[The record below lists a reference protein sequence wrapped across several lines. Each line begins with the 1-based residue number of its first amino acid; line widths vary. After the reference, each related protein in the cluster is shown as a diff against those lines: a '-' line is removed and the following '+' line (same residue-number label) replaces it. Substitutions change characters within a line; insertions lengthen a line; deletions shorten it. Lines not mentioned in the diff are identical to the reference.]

1 MSSMASVAIQTETQR
16 ALPWQGPKLRLL
28 PHAGEP
34 DATGGDGGED
44 APPKLRLVA
53 TGAEDVRPVLVA
65 GSDVQGRASVCRQM
79 ARTMPPSTAF
89 EQAGAVWEV
98 LVRAGESSMVI
109 LSGELE
115 EMPAESVMQM
125 IAHRHPEVPVVCLEP
140 AAGAAV

>member
-34 DATGGDGGED
+34 EASGAARGD

-53 TGAEDVRPVLVA
+53 TGAEDVRPVLIA
-65 GSDVQGRASVCRQM
+65 GDDARARATVCRDM

-98 LVRAGESSMVI
+98 LVRAGTSSMVV

-125 IAHRHPEVPVVCLEP
+125 IAHRHPEIPVVCLDAP
-140 AAGAAV
+140 AAAQA